1 MFGLTRWSPF
11 ELHREVDDLFNRFF
25 GNVWQ
30 PTRPD
35 QGDSTPT
42 WWPAVESYTQNGTLC
57 IRVALPGVDPKDVR
71 FVTYDG
77 GGPLTS
83 ALLGNKIEVGFSGV
97 GEFEGQIEAGELRV
111 LAVSGEERLQTEAV
125 RDVPTLQEEGIDL
138 VFKNWRGVFAP
149 PDISEERREELI
161 EYDVKQ

>member
-1 MFGLTRWSPF
+1 
-11 ELHREVDDLFNRFF
+11 
-25 GNVWQ
+25 
-30 PTRPD
+30 
-35 QGDSTPT
+35 
-42 WWPAVESYTQNGTLC
+42 
-57 IRVALPGVDPKDVR
+57 VR

-111 LAVSGEERLQTEAV
+111 LAVSGEQRLETEAV

-161 EYDVKQ
+161 AYLEEMHDSDGWQQALEDNGWIDAFTTGDEFTAYLEEQDARVEDTLKELDLL